1 MRKPFWLKVKLP
13 KNILEKTFHEGL
25 KGGQACTE
33 DGDMDFD
40 SGGHIHLIVCEVVVG
55 ARIEKTQVY

>member
-40 SGGHIHLIVCEVVVG
+40 SAG
-55 ARIEKTQVY
+55 